1 MQKNK
6 VVTFGE
12 IMVRL
17 GAPDYLKLIQSNSLD
32 VSYAGAEANVAV
44 SLSHY
49 GISTDYITCL
59 PENPIA
65 EHCIMELRGH
75 CVGVDHIQRS
85 GREWVFSIWRQ
96 VATCAHPRCFM
107 IANILR

>member
-1 MQKNK
+1 MMISNLLKLFIIVYMQKNK

-44 SLSHY
+44 SL
-49 GISTDYITCL
+49 L
-59 PENPIA
+59 
-65 EHCIMELRGH
+65 IMEYLQIILLACLKILLQNIALWN
-75 CVGVDHIQRS
+75 CVVI
-85 GREWVFSIWRQ
+85 V
-96 VATCAHPRCFM
+96 
-107 IANILR
+107 

>member
-1 MQKNK
+1 MKTNK

-44 SLSHY
+44 SLAHY

-59 PENPIA
+59 PVN
-65 EHCIMELRGH
+65 HQYSVRWGK
-75 CVGVDHIQRS
+75 
-85 GREWVFSIWRQ
+85 
-96 VATCAHPRCFM
+96 
-107 IANILR
+107 

>member
-1 MQKNK
+1 MKTNK

-44 SLSHY
+44 SLAHTVY
-49 GISTDYITCL
+49 L
-59 PENPIA
+59 PTTLLVCQIIP
-65 EHCIMELRGH
+65 
-75 CVGVDHIQRS
+75 
-85 GREWVFSIWRQ
+85 
-96 VATCAHPRCFM
+96 
-107 IANILR
+107 